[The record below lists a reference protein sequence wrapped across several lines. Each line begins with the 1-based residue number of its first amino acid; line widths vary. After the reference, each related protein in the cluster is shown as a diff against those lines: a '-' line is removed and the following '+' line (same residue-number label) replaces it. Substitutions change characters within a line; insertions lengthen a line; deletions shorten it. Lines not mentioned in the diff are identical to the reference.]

1 VRKRFPWLP
10 APDALF
16 LGEADG
22 VFVAC
27 ERRLPGWT
35 GPHNGSDRGKVAR
48 MLADASSHF
57 SRLLVRATAP
67 FSREDFDALIAPRF
81 ELVERHAGVPST
93 VDALRRLLDEAR
105 ERLVGRRIPR
115 VFHHADLRA
124 KHVQVDRESGSVLG
138 YLDWGVAEDEYLP
151 YLDLVHLVVHERK
164 QMDGLGAGKA
174 WRIVCDREDLRRHE
188 REALERYRKS
198 VEIDD
203 ETARALEAIYP
214 VLVAAMAERSWE
226 YSRPRWLHRQFG
238 I

>member
-1 VRKRFPWLP
+1 
-10 APDALF
+10 
-16 LGEADG
+16 
-22 VFVAC
+22 
-27 ERRLPGWT
+27 
-35 GPHNGSDRGKVAR
+35 
-48 MLADASSHF
+48 
-57 SRLLVRATAP
+57 VRATAP

>member
-1 VRKRFPWLP
+1 VLAEFPDPLSSQKHASTKRSLP
-10 APDALF
+10 RLTDFQERTHPISTKVPTRF
-16 LGEADG
+16 QVFSTSG
-22 VFVAC
+22 VSKI
-27 ERRLPGWT
+27 LT
-35 GPHNGSDRGKVAR
+35 GTRSNY
-48 MLADASSHF
+48 
-57 SRLLVRATAP
+57 
-67 FSREDFDALIAPRF
+67 
-81 ELVERHAGVPST
+81 
-93 VDALRRLLDEAR
+93 
-105 ERLVGRRIPR
+105 
-115 VFHHADLRA
+115 HADLRA